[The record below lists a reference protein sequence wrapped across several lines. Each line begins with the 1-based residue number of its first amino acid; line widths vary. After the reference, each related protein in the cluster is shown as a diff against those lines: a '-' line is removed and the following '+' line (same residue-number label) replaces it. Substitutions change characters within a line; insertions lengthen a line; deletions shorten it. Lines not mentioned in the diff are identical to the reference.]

1 LLLIKSNSL
10 QCFTSMRLLLCLLLL
25 LSIFSDVTALIS
37 KQCITFEEHLLSD
50 IGRTVPCTHLP
61 ELGPYGECN
70 INDFQTDLSEVQQEI
85 RSLCIFTHAKVIP
98 ANAFSRLTTLQFLY
112 ITGHQVRRVHS
123 GAFSGLLNLKYLHVY
138 FNDSGCSSVIMDT
151 PVFAGLDHV
160 EQLSLEGLRWSG
172 VPNTTFD
179 HLVGLVRLVLDTICV
194 QELGEVLCR
203 FSNDTFHLKHLTLKN
218 SGITSIRSTGCPS
231 RSKAWPLTVL
241 AEVQTLEITGDPI
254 RIIATNSLAVFRNL
268 SSLTLSFYGVW
279 LGSIWES
286 GIRKVSKLEL
296 SGITLNEYHTN
307 FKDLCHLVSQLRL
320 QSLELTHVTLD
331 TLSKE
336 DIDNCGTELKKLSV
350 CNSKIQHLDP
360 RFWTSIAGLQILNM
374 AHIELTTAPF
384 CFAGNGTMWNLTTLG
399 LWHNRLTVV
408 KTNQFI
414 CMPLLEQLLLNDN
427 WIKILEPA
435 AFTGLFHLKVLKLN
449 SNRIKVLAVND
460 FDSLRA
466 LEILLID
473 NNVIENIEH
482 GVFRN
487 QDELRELTLGRLEYV
502 YTLHLSVLFYGFP
515 EKMQRLC
522 IDAHYGTNIYIGSIG
537 QPNSSFILE
546 LNGDILIISDYS
558 SPFFESVRELKLNGS
573 LFLFKLYFFVP
584 YFSNLESL
592 EVLGNPEKVYINY
605 NGISKLRYLKRL
617 KLINLNFSNHTNPD
631 ITFWNLKLL
640 RILVLYNCRLSFL
653 TKRMF
658 RDLQSLE
665 LLRLHSV
672 SPLILHDGMF
682 DVLPALREVVLDR
695 VDFRCDCENGW
706 LLEWAESSRQVQVIY
721 MQHQQCILQYEKWN
735 FLATMEK
742 LCQTGMQYLCY
753 LGTASTITLLV
764 SASVSYRFA
773 YWPCVVLFFRLRGY
787 VERKIGR
794 RIRKR
799 RRPRQE
805 EDYLEEE
812 AEMKY
817 DAFVSFSSHDEA
829 WVFGELAPRLEEQGQ
844 PRLRLCL
851 HNRDFEVGKGIV
863 DNIAESIYSSRRTVC
878 VLTRRY
884 LRSDWCGLEMRMATH
899 RLLEEQKHRLILI
912 FLEHISPF
920 ELSAFHRLSK
930 LVKSHTYLDWPQD
943 ESERIHFWERL
954 RRNIAAEGRD
964 I

>member
-1 LLLIKSNSL
+1 
-10 QCFTSMRLLLCLLLL
+10 
-25 LSIFSDVTALIS
+25 
-37 KQCITFEEHLLSD
+37 
-50 IGRTVPCTHLP
+50 
-61 ELGPYGECN
+61 
-70 INDFQTDLSEVQQEI
+70 
-85 RSLCIFTHAKVIP
+85 
-98 ANAFSRLTTLQFLY
+98 
-112 ITGHQVRRVHS
+112 
-123 GAFSGLLNLKYLHVY
+123 
-138 FNDSGCSSVIMDT
+138 
-151 PVFAGLDHV
+151 
-160 EQLSLEGLRWSG
+160 
-172 VPNTTFD
+172 
-179 HLVGLVRLVLDTICV
+179 
-194 QELGEVLCR
+194 
-203 FSNDTFHLKHLTLKN
+203 
-218 SGITSIRSTGCPS
+218 
-231 RSKAWPLTVL
+231 
-241 AEVQTLEITGDPI
+241 
-254 RIIATNSLAVFRNL
+254 
-268 SSLTLSFYGVW
+268 
-279 LGSIWES
+279 
-286 GIRKVSKLEL
+286 
-296 SGITLNEYHTN
+296 
-307 FKDLCHLVSQLRL
+307 
-320 QSLELTHVTLD
+320 
-331 TLSKE
+331 
-336 DIDNCGTELKKLSV
+336 
-350 CNSKIQHLDP
+350 
-360 RFWTSIAGLQILNM
+360 M
-374 AHIELTTAPF
+374 AHVELTTAPF
-384 CFAGNGTMWNLTTLG
+384 CAAGNGTMWNLTTLG
-399 LWHNRLTVV
+399 LWHNQLTVITT
-408 KTNQFI
+408 KQFA
-414 CMPLLEQLLLNDN
+414 CMPVLEQLLLNDN
-427 WIKILEPA
+427 WIKSLEPG

-466 LEILLID
+466 LEVLLID

-487 QDELRELTLGRLEYV
+487 QAELRELTLGRLEYV

-522 IDAHYGTNIYIGSIG
+522 IDAHYGTNIYIGSI
-537 QPNSSFILE
+537 
-546 LNGDILIISDYS
+546 
-558 SPFFESVRELKLNGS
+558 
-573 LFLFKLYFFVP
+573 
-584 YFSNLESL
+584 ESL

-631 ITFWNLKLL
+631 MTFWNLKLL

-682 DVLPALREVVLDR
+682 DVLPALREFVLDR
-695 VDFRCDCENGW
+695 VDFRCDCENSW
-706 LLEWAESSRQVQVIY
+706 LLEWAESSRRVQVIY
-721 MQHQQCILQYEKWN
+721 MQYQRCILQYEKWN

-742 LCQTGMQYLCY
+742 LCQTDVQYLCY
-753 LGTASTITLLV
+753 LGTAGTITLLV
-764 SASVSYRFA
+764 SASVAYRFA

-794 RIRKR
+794 RRRKR
-799 RRPRQE
+799 RRARQE
-805 EDYLEEE
+805 GDYMEEE
-812 AEMKY
+812 EEMKY

-829 WVFGELAPRLEEQGQ
+829 WVFGELAPRLEEQGH

-863 DNIAESIYSSRRTVC
+863 DNIAESIYSSRHTVC

-920 ELSAFHRLSK
+920 ELSAFHRLAK

-954 RRNIAAEGRD
+954 RRNIAAEGRV